1 MAPAATYGSMPF
13 SSPPASQL
21 VMLHSRLEH
30 VLSNVFCLLEL
41 LTFLIGVLFV
51 LGETLGARFLEFL
64 PGLSLMVLGSLHQG
78 ILEAKPFSLPPS
90 SVAGQNGD
98 GEGDDI

>member
-1 MAPAATYGSMPF
+1 MAPAAYGSMPF
-13 SSPPASQL
+13 QAPRRRSWSCCIAGWNMS
-21 VMLHSRLEH
+21 
-30 VLSNVFCLLEL
+30 SNVFCLLDI
-41 LTFLIGVLFV
+41 LTFLIGVLFGDV
-51 LGETLGARFLEFL
+51 GETLGARFLEFL

>member
-13 SSPPASQL
+13 QAPRRRSWLCCIAGWNMS
-21 VMLHSRLEH
+21 
-30 VLSNVFCLLEL
+30 SNVFCLLEL

-51 LGETLGARFLEFL
+51 LGEALGARFLEFL